1 MINNYTNTVLQKS
14 DVFKVF
20 VLYLEKRDSDVTNWL
35 FVITTF
41 VSNTK
46 LNEKVSTVELMN

>member
-1 MINNYTNTVLQKS
+1 MINNYTDTVLQKS
-14 DVFKVF
+14 
-20 VLYLEKRDSDVTNWL
+20 DSDVTNWL

>member
-20 VLYLEKRDSDVTNWL
+20 ALYLEKRDSDVT
-35 FVITTF
+35 
-41 VSNTK
+41 K
-46 LNEKVSTVELMN
+46 LLRKFLQLS

>member
-20 VLYLEKRDSDVTNWL
+20 VLYLEKRDSDVT
-35 FVITTF
+35 
-41 VSNTK
+41 K
-46 LNEKVSTVELMN
+46 LLRKFLQLS

>member
-1 MINNYTNTVLQKS
+1 MINNYTDTVLQKS
-14 DVFKVF
+14 DVFKV
-20 VLYLEKRDSDVTNWL
+20 VLYLEKSDSDVTNWL